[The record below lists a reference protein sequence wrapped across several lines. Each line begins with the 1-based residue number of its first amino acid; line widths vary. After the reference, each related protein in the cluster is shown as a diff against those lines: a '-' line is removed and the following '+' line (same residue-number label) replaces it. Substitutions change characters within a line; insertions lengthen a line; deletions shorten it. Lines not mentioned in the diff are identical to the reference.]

1 MFTFHVE
8 FKNTIIQI
16 LNVVKIVVQAIVHIF
31 TLPL

>member
-16 LNVVKIVVQAIVHIF
+16 LYVVEIVVQASVYIF
-31 TLPL
+31 TFP